1 VISRRPTCPVWIARR
16 VALRRTISLIAGALS
31 FVVFPA
37 AAAPQTLLSTRAV
50 EVRFQNYMLRGAILR
65 DGLRWNEGFSS
76 GYVQRN
82 TSIPP
87 AGSYL
92 SAYATGTPGLQ
103 RYEVSQ
109 FRCIV
114 EGAEMGASLGLFVG
128 ALGNALGAWDE
139 GKTWLLMG
147 AMSAM
152 GAAVGASK
160 ADDPAWSVRF
170 RWEE

>member
-1 VISRRPTCPVWIARR
+1 M
-16 VALRRTISLIAGALS
+16 RRTISLVAGALS
-31 FVVFPA
+31 FVLFPA
-37 AAAPQTLLSTRAV
+37 AAAPQTLFSTRAV

-76 GYVQRN
+76 GYVRMN

-92 SAYATGTPGLQ
+92 SAYATGTPGLRSYQ
-103 RYEVSQ
+103 RSQ
-109 FRCIV
+109 LGCIV
-114 EGAEMGASLGLFVG
+114 DGAEMGASLGLFVG

-152 GAAVGASK
+152 GAAAGVSK

-170 RWEE
+170 RWED